1 MTRLFGFLVLGR
13 LERLEHL
20 YSVGREEWIDI
31 VLWGASKGGPFGHC
45 HMRILKNGGKTE
57 WTACTEE
64 EELKLMRQQYEEC
77 GHRLYGRGEPVAFS
91 VYLETFSYLGPAEL
105 ADRRREIVERFRG
118 EEESRMS

>member
-45 HMRILKNGGKTE
+45 HMCILKNGGKTE
-57 WTACTEE
+57 WTARTEE

-91 VYLETFSYLGPAEL
+91 VYLETSAIWVLLNLLIGVGRLLSVLGVRKNP
-105 ADRRREIVERFRG
+105 G
-118 EEESRMS
+118 